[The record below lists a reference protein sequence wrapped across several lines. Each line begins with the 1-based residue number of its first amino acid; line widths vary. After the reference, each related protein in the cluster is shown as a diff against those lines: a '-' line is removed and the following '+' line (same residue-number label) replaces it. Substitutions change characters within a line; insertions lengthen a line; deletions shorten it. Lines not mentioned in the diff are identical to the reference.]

1 MSTNE
6 PTRPL
11 EEGIDPSNEAIVL
24 ERLKTVEEDKKTAA
38 PWSEVKRRI
47 LSQPVPR

>member
-1 MSTNE
+1 MNKPE

-24 ERLKTVEEDKKTAA
+24 ERLQTVEEDKKTTLSREEAK
-38 PWSEVKRRI
+38 KRI
-47 LSQPVPR
+47 FSQPVPR